1 MKGFT
6 FILFFVSSL
15 NCLMGQSTFGLR
27 DTFTS
32 VPYGVVELLMQS
44 ATRQEEVIDT
54 VYNRQR
60 LDSYRSYDS
69 TVTFVSDIDSSV
81 RVWALYFD
89 NSKVI
94 VRSTWVKVYNGYRNY
109 EVLHIPKPFFRTD
122 STPYPIDVRYNES
135 LGLGIYFESLDDMTP
150 RIQKGILE
158 GEGIPKKI
166 GEFDYLTYKNIEG
179 HYRIDVPKVFPNLVY
194 LH

>member
-1 MKGFT
+1 
-6 FILFFVSSL
+6 
-15 NCLMGQSTFGLR
+15 MGQSTFGLK

-32 VPYGVVELLMQS
+32 VPFGVVELLMQS
-44 ATRQEEVIDT
+44 ATRQEQVLDT

-69 TVTFVSDIDSSV
+69 TVTFVSDVDSSV

-94 VRSTWVKVYNGYRNY
+94 VRRTWVKGYNGYMND
-109 EVLHIPKPFFRTD
+109 EVLYIPKPFFRTD
-122 STPYPIDVRYNES
+122 STPYPIDVRYPVS
-135 LGLGIYFESLDDMTP
+135 IGVGIYFESLDEMAP
-150 RIQKGILE
+150 KIQKGILE
-158 GEGIPKKI
+158 GEGVPTRI
-166 GEFDYLTYKNIEG
+166 GEFDYLTYKNIDG
-179 HYRIDVPKVFPNLVY
+179 HYRIDVPKVFPNIVY

>member
-1 MKGFT
+1 MKGFI
-6 FILFFVSSL
+6 FILFFLSSL
-15 NCLMGQSTFGLR
+15 NCLMGQSTFGLK

-32 VPYGVVELLMQS
+32 VPFGVVELLMQS
-44 ATRQEEVIDT
+44 ATRQEQVLDT

-69 TVTFVSDIDSSV
+69 TVTFVSDVDSSV

-94 VRSTWVKVYNGYRNY
+94 VRRTWVKGYNGYMND
-109 EVLHIPKPFFRTD
+109 EVLYIPKPFFRTD
-122 STPYPIDVRYNES
+122 STPYPIDVRYPVS
-135 LGLGIYFESLDDMTP
+135 IGVGIYFESLDEMAP
-150 RIQKGILE
+150 KIQKGILE
-158 GEGIPKKI
+158 GEGVPTRI
-166 GEFDYLTYKNIEG
+166 GEFDYLTYKNIDG
-179 HYRIDVPKVFPNLVY
+179 HYRIDVPKVFPNIVY